1 MRYNLLA
8 ELEGAG
14 LSGAVAGTSVG
25 TVADSEGLVEDTT
38 VEDGRSDSLRDV
50 ALSEG
55 VGVGVAEGRREALS
69 CAVEAGDSSEGLSS
83 CRRTAA

>member
-1 MRYNLLA
+1 MRCNSLA
-8 ELEGAG
+8 ELEEAG
-14 LSGAVAGTSVG
+14 PSEAEGGISVA
-25 TVADSEGLVEDTT
+25 TVADSGGLVEDTT
-38 VEDGRSDSLRDV
+38 VEDGRSDSLCDD

-69 CAVEAGDSSEGLSS
+69 CAAEAGDSSEGLSS